1 MTTQTHCQ
9 LLGSVLNRELNDD
22 ECLVLGNL
30 GSIREMQNEETLIE
44 EGKVDNQLHVLLDG
58 HLAVTRQ
65 VGESEWV
72 TLHVLKAGEL
82 AGELGFIDGQPHSAT
97 LRAMGPTRIFS
108 LEREKFE
115 TLINSHPDLVY
126 RIMRAIVRGVHVTL
140 RRMNVEQIELTNYI
154 TKEHGRY

>member
-1 MTTQTHCQ
+1 M
-9 LLGSVLNRELNDD
+9 
-22 ECLVLGNL
+22 
-30 GSIREMQNEETLIE
+30 
-44 EGKVDNQLHVLLDG
+44 DNQLHVLIDG

-65 VGESEWV
+65 VAEGEWL
-72 TLHVLKAGEL
+72 TLHVLKSGEL

-115 TLINSHPDLVY
+115 TLINTHPALMY

-140 RRMNVEQIELTNYI
+140 RRMNAQQIELTNYI

>member
-44 EGKVDNQLHVLLDG
+44 EGKVDNQLHMLIDG